1 MSQTNSL
8 CNTVQGGCL
17 CVCVLYVC
25 VFHVLLVIR
34 DTHGVHRPT
43 KCVCIVSGLLRV
55 IGGLRYSVWH
65 VCVCCMYVPMHSSAL
80 YCVSCMKPV
89 LYVRAWPAVCMR

>member
-55 IGGLRYSVWH
+55 IGGLHYSVWH